1 MLLENLRNSVGTKPF
16 SDGNALSDAHL
27 SDLLDRI
34 GRELLIAEVAENL
47 DVEWVA
53 LALTRPLEL
62 AAERDTHECLSE
74 QHLTAADH
82 AAPALVAL
90 RAVAVD

>member
-1 MLLENLRNSVGTKPF
+1 MRNSVGSEPL

-34 GRELLIAEVAENL
+34 GRELLVAEVAENL
-47 DVEWVA
+47 DVERVP

-62 AAERDTHECLSE
+62 AAERDAHERLGE

-82 AAPALVAL
+82 ASPALVAF